1 MLSLKLAGIYFDCVE
16 KLWNFLP
23 EPNPILV
30 ESLSEELN
38 IDAVLAFLLVQ
49 RGIRDFE
56 QARAF
61 FRPQLESLHNPFLMK
76 DMDIA
81 IQRIKEAIDKQEKVL
96 IYGDYDVDGTT
107 SVALMFSF
115 LRERLEE
122 IAYYIPDRYSE
133 GYGISYQG
141 ISFAEENG
149 YSLIIALDCGIKA
162 VDRIKHASSKGIDF
176 IICDHH
182 LPGEELPDAVAI
194 LDPKRPGCEYPYKGL
209 SGCGVGFKLLQGYCL
224 RNGIPFSH
232 VAEYL
237 DLVAVSIASD
247 LVPMTGENKIL
258 AFYGLEKMNRK
269 PVPGLKALMNI
280 ANIGDKSV
288 TISEVVFK
296 IGPRINAAGRI
307 SSGASSV
314 ELLIS
319 DNRQEAQK
327 LVEQINSYNDHR
339 KSIDG
344 DITAMAIKMVEEQDK
359 IKKRKSIVLYKPDWV
374 MGVVGIVASRLI
386 EQYYRPTVILTRS
399 NGMATGSARS
409 VDEYDVYNAINSCS
423 DLLESF
429 GGHKYAAGL
438 SLPIENIDAF
448 IERFEEYVCS
458 TITDDQLVPQLLI
471 DREILLSDI
480 TARFFRIL
488 QQFEPFGPENPAPVF
503 VTRNVFDTGKSR
515 QVGRGW
521 EHLKLSLTD
530 GQAGTSE
537 IEAIAFNKGHLFNDI
552 HTGRPFDL
560 CFSIEENIFRGVS
573 SIQLMVRDI
582 RFL

>member
-1 MLSLKLAGIYFDCVE
+1 M
-16 KLWNFLP
+16 P

-30 ESLSEELN
+30 ESLSEELG
-38 IDAVLAFLLVQ
+38 IDEVLAFLLVQ

-56 QARAF
+56 QARTF

-76 DMDIA
+76 DMDKA
-81 IQRIKEAIDKQEKVL
+81 IQRIREAIDRQEKVL

-107 SVALMFSF
+107 SVALIYSF
-115 LRERLEE
+115 FRERFSE
-122 IAYYIPDRYSE
+122 IGYYIPDRYTE
-133 GYGISYQG
+133 GYGISLPG
-141 ISFAEENG
+141 INFAKEKG

-162 VDRIKHASSKGIDF
+162 VEKIRYASSKGIDF

-182 LPGEELPDAVAI
+182 LPGDELPDAVAI
-194 LDPKRPGCEYPYKGL
+194 LDPKRPGCEYPYKEL
-209 SGCGVGFKLLQGYCL
+209 SGCGVGFKLLQAFCL

-232 VAEYL
+232 IEAFL

-258 AFYGLEKMNRK
+258 AYHGLKKMNRA
-269 PVPGLKALMNI
+269 PVPGLKALMNVS
-280 ANIGDKSV
+280 NLGDKLV
-288 TISEVVFK
+288 TISDVVFK

-307 SSGASSV
+307 SSGESSV

-319 DNRQEAQK
+319 NTCGEAQK
-327 LVEQINSYNDHR
+327 LGEQINDYNDHR
-339 KSIDG
+339 KNIDG
-344 DITAMAIKMVEEQDK
+344 DITEKALIMVEAQDK
-359 IKKRKSIVLYKPDWV
+359 IKVRKTTVLFQPDWV

-386 EQYYRPTVILTRS
+386 EHYYRPTVVLTRS

-438 SLPIENIDAF
+438 SLPLENIEAF
-448 IERFEEYVCS
+448 IERFEEYVSS
-458 TITDDQLVPQLLI
+458 TITDDQLIPQILV
-471 DREILLSDI
+471 DREILLSEI
-480 TARFFRIL
+480 KPRFFRVL
-488 QQFEPFGPENPAPVF
+488 KQFEPFGPENLAPVF
-503 VTRNVFDTGKSR
+503 VSRKVYDTGKSR

-530 GQAGTSE
+530 GKTETNE
-537 IEAIAFNKGHLFNDI
+537 IEAIAFNMGHLFNEI
-552 HTGRPFDL
+552 HKGNPFDL
-560 CFSIEENIFRGVS
+560 CFSIEENVFRGVA

-582 RFL
+582 RFV

>member
-1 MLSLKLAGIYFDCVE
+1 MLSLNSAKIYFDCVE
-16 KLWNFLP
+16 KLWKFLP
-23 EPNPILV
+23 EPNPLLV
-30 ESLSEELN
+30 ESLAEVLN
-38 IDAVLAFLLVQ
+38 IDEVLASLLVQ
-49 RGIRDFE
+49 RGISDFD

-76 DMDIA
+76 DMDKA
-81 IQRIKEAIDKQEKVL
+81 IVRIKEAIDNQEKVL

-115 LRERLEE
+115 LRDRIKE

-162 VDRIKHASSKGIDF
+162 VDKIKHAASKGIDF
-176 IICDHH
+176 IVCDHH
-182 LPGEELPDAVAI
+182 LPGDELPDAVAI
-194 LDPKRPGCEYPYKGL
+194 LDPKRPGCEYPYKDL

-232 VAEYL
+232 IAEYL

-258 AFYGLEKMNRK
+258 AYNGLEKMNRK
-269 PVPGLKALMNI
+269 PVPGLKALMNV
-280 ANIGDKSV
+280 ANMGDKSV

-319 DNRQEAQK
+319 DNRQEAQRLGEK
-327 LVEQINSYNDHR
+327 INSYNDHR

-344 DITAMAIKMVEEQDK
+344 DITAMAIKLVEEQDK

-386 EQYYRPTVILTRS
+386 EHYYRPTVVLTRS
-399 NGMATGSARS
+399 NGLATGSARS
-409 VDEYDVYNAINSCS
+409 VDEYDVHSAISSCS

-448 IERFEEYVCS
+448 IERFEEYVGS
-458 TITDDQLVPQLLI
+458 TISDDQLKPQLMI
-471 DREILLSDI
+471 DREIFLSEI
-480 TARFFRIL
+480 TAGFFRIL
-488 QQFEPFGPENPAPVF
+488 KQFEPFGPENPAPVF
-503 VTRNVFDTGKSR
+503 LSRKVLDNGKRNN
-515 QVGRGW
+515 
-521 EHLKLSLTD
+521 LIL
-530 GQAGTSE
+530 
-537 IEAIAFNKGHLFNDI
+537 
-552 HTGRPFDL
+552 
-560 CFSIEENIFRGVS
+560 
-573 SIQLMVRDI
+573 
-582 RFL
+582 

>member
-1 MLSLKLAGIYFDCVE
+1 VE
-16 KLWNFLP
+16 KLWKFLP
-23 EPNPILV
+23 EPNSLLV
-30 ESLSEELN
+30 ESLSEELG
-38 IDAVLAFLLVQ
+38 IDNVLAYLLVQ

-56 QARAF
+56 QARTF
-61 FRPQLESLHNPFLMK
+61 FCPQLESLHNPFLMK
-76 DMDIA
+76 DMDRA
-81 IQRIKEAIDKQEKVL
+81 IQRVKEAIEGQEKVL

-107 SVALMFSF
+107 SVALMYSF
-115 LRERLEE
+115 LRDRLDD
-122 IAYYIPDRYSE
+122 IGYYIPDRYKE
-133 GYGISYQG
+133 GYGVSYKG
-141 ISFAEENG
+141 IDFADENG

-162 VDRIKHASSKGIDF
+162 VEKISYASGKGIDF

-182 LPGEELPDAVAI
+182 LPGDDLPDAIAI
-194 LDPKRPGCEYPYKGL
+194 LDPKRADCEYPYKDL
-209 SGCGVGFKLLQGYCL
+209 SGCGVGFKLLQAYCL

-232 VAEYL
+232 IASYL

-258 AFYGLEKMNRK
+258 AYHGLEKMNK
-269 PVPGLKALMNI
+269 EPVPGLKALMI
-280 ANIGDKSV
+280 VANVVDKSV
-288 TISEVVFK
+288 TVSEVVFK

-307 SSGASSV
+307 SSGSSSV

-319 DNRQEAQK
+319 KNNQEAQK
-327 LVEQINSYNDHR
+327 LGEQINSYNDHR

-344 DITAMAIKMVEEQDK
+344 DITEKAIKLVEEQDK
-359 IKKRKSIVLYKPDWV
+359 IKVRKSTVLYEPDWH

-386 EQYYRPTVILTRS
+386 EKFYRPTVVLTRS

-438 SLPIENIDAF
+438 SLPVENIDAF
-448 IERFEEYVCS
+448 IERFEAYVSS
-458 TITDDQLVPQLLI
+458 TITDDQLVQQI
-471 DREILLSDI
+471 MVDREINLSI
-480 TARFFRIL
+480 IKPRFFRIL
-488 QQFEPFGPENPAPVF
+488 KQFEPFGPENLAPVF
-503 VTRNVFDTGKSR
+503 VSRKVYDTGKSR

-530 GQAGTSE
+530 GLPGNTE
-537 IEAIAFNKGHLFNDI
+537 IEAIAFNMGHLFNEI
-552 HTGRPFDL
+552 HKGKPFDV
-560 CFSIEENIFRGVS
+560 CFSIDENVFRGVS

-582 RFL
+582 RFV